1 MGVQSNFKKDLQKE
15 KELAVYLDSLYKTH
29 LKKYTTQ
36 RVLNYKKQ
44 LQGIDVL
51 FTHNETQETYKIDE
65 KAQLDYIGE
74 DLPTFAFEI
83 NYIKNDSLKKG
94 WLFDT
99 SKTTQFYALITAIYK
114 DEPNKFTSCKITLVN
129 RKKLIALLKSKK
141 ITQDVLCNYLENEHK
156 TYGKIIIKELH
167 NYREGYLYFSSKN
180 KAESP
185 LNLILKL
192 DYLIQKGV
200 AKRLI

>member
-15 KELAVYLDSLYKTH
+15 KELAVYLDSLYQKH
-29 LKKYTTQ
+29 LKNYTTK
-36 RVLNYKKQ
+36 RINDYKQQ
-44 LQGIDVL
+44 LQGVDIL
-51 FTHNETQETYKIDE
+51 FIQKEKGISFNVDE

-99 SKTTQFYALITAIYK
+99 TKTTQFYALITAIYK